1 MKRAVWRVALI
12 IAAGAVAIPV
22 RAELNNEYTAHG
34 GAWHL
39 YRKNCSGCH
48 GFQGQGLPPV
58 APPLVGNPFL
68 TSSATSAVKAVIRTG
83 RKDKIKAYPQYNMGG
98 GYMNMPPFGPNII
111 NDRELDDL
119 VTYLRGP
126 FQQRSFNQ

>member
-1 MKRAVWRVALI
+1 LI
-12 IAAGAVAIPV
+12 IAAGAAAIP
-22 RAELNNEYTAHG
+22 AQAQMNNEYTAQG

-48 GFQGQGLPPV
+48 GFQGQGIPPV
-58 APPLVGNPFL
+58 APPLMGNQFL
-68 TSSATSAVKAVIRTG
+68 TTSAASAVKATIRNG
-83 RKDKIKAYPQYNMGG
+83 RKDKTKAYPPVSMGA
-98 GYMNMPPFGPNII
+98 GYMNMPAFGNNII
-111 NDRELDDL
+111 SDRELDDL

>member
-1 MKRAVWRVALI
+1 VKKAVWRVALI
-12 IAAGAVAIPV
+12 IAAGATAIP
-22 RAELNNEYTAHG
+22 AMAQMNNEYTAQG

-48 GFQGQGLPPV
+48 GFQGQGIAPV
-58 APPLVGNPFL
+58 APPLMGNQFL
-68 TSSATSAVKAVIRTG
+68 TSSATSAVKATIRNG
-83 RKDKIKAYPQYNMGG
+83 RKDKTKAYPQYSMGQ
-98 GYMNMPPFGPNII
+98 GYMNMPAFGNNVI